1 MPLSNCYVK
10 QPRWRNTTKLRRSK
24 YETEQIQKRQ
34 LVKSVIQTYGAFH
47 TNCYSVNE
55 NLGCWEKGGYT
66 GRNSGCPNT
75 SYIETPQNKHHWWK
89 KCLRS
94 LTFLLCFSASDM
106 TLDVELVDGDG
117 ARWSCVIRTTW
128 NQINAKLMHHLHCSG
143 GVKMHVS
150 ALNNSATAT
159 MTFSQ
164 PQIKQ

>member
-89 KCLRS
+89 KMSQIVNL
-94 LTFLLCFSASDM
+94 FIMLLSIWHDAWCRISWRWRCTMILCYQNYMKSNKCKAHASPA
-106 TLDVELVDGDG
+106 LQW
-117 ARWSCVIRTTW
+117 RRK
-128 NQINAKLMHHLHCSG
+128 NACIS
-143 GVKMHVS
+143 
-150 ALNNSATAT
+150 T
-159 MTFSQ
+159 
-164 PQIKQ
+164 